1 MKKLSVF
8 STGIILFLIA
18 PNLSFSQANT
28 KLSNLVS
35 PTAVNQHLLPNTNNT
50 KYIGSTSKRWRQG
63 FFYDKVSIRPSTDN
77 ANFPLYPLHIVN
89 PSYSRGIN
97 VENTYIGNDDRA
109 GVYSYSVNN
118 PGYGYGV
125 RGYGG
130 YRGVYGQGVGGNYT
144 GTSVGVY
151 GTATGTAGN
160 RYGVYGSA
168 SGGTFNAAG
177 YFNGAVHAVSYNVIS
192 DRKFKTDITPLK
204 NSLDK
209 LMKLKPATYHFKTAQ
224 YGKIGLSEKNQL
236 GLIADEIKQVFPELV
251 TEAVQPAEYGED
263 KTEILSPETKYESVN
278 YLGLIPVLIASIQEQ
293 QKTMAA
299 LKAEN
304 DEFKAVN
311 EELKTRLNKLELNL
325 GKTVNSVTLTSAK
338 LTQNNPNPFNQ
349 NTIINYFV
357 PEKAGKAFMNIS
369 DINGRVI
376 KTVALTQKGNGQL
389 VLDAQQLSPGS
400 YQYSL
405 SIGGRLIDTK
415 KMVLIK

>member
-8 STGIILFLIA
+8 STVIILFLIA
-18 PNLSFSQANT
+18 PKGGFSQANT

-35 PTAVNQHLLPNTNNT
+35 PTAVNQHLLPSSSNT

-63 FFYDKVSIRPSTDN
+63 FFYDKISIRPSTSD
-77 ANFPLYPLHIVN
+77 ANYPLYPLHIVN

-97 VENTYIGNDDRA
+97 VENTYIGNSDRI
-109 GVYSYSVNN
+109 GVYSRSVNN

-125 RGYGG
+125 QAYGG
-130 YRGVYGQGVGGNYT
+130 YRGVWGIGEGGSYT
-144 GTSVGVY
+144 GLTAGVY
-151 GTATGTAGN
+151 GTASGTAGS

-168 SGGTFNAAG
+168 TGGTFNAAG
-177 YFNGAVHAVSYNVIS
+177 YFSGAVYAVSYNIIS
-192 DRKFKTDITPLK
+192 DRKFKTGITPLK

-209 LMKLKPATYHFKTAQ
+209 LMMLKPATYQFKTAQ
-224 YGKIGLSEKNQL
+224 YKMGLSENNQI

-251 TEAVQPAEYGED
+251 TEAVQPAMYGED

-278 YLGLIPVLIASIQEQ
+278 YLGLIPVLVASIQEQ

-304 DEFKAVN
+304 EEFKAVN
-311 EELKTRLNKLELNL
+311 EELKTRLTKMELNL
-325 GKTVNSVTLTSAK
+325 GKTVNSVTLSSAK
-338 LTQNNPNPFNQ
+338 LTQNSPNPYNQ
-349 NTIINYFV
+349 NTIINYFI

-369 DINGRVI
+369 DINGRIV

-389 VLDAQQLSPGS
+389 VLDAGQLSPGS

-405 SIGGRLIDTK
+405 NIGGKLVDTK
-415 KMVLIK
+415 KMILIK